1 MSERPSAGSGQ
12 TASRMDAGGIEPP
25 SRDDDCG
32 GLYMLSPRFD
42 LDASSS
48 HGPLLPTPSP
58 KISPRDLGRIAQP
71 ARYCGHRATGTRD
84 DRDYLFLGSH
94 CVFKTT
100 VVGSYGF
107 AR

>member
-1 MSERPSAGSGQ
+1 
-12 TASRMDAGGIEPP
+12 MDAGGIEPP
-25 SRDDDCG
+25 SRDNDCG
-32 GLYMLSPRFD
+32 GLYMLSPRFN
-42 LDASSS
+42 LDAGNG
-48 HGPLLPTPSP
+48 HGPSLPASSP
-58 KISPRDLGRIAQP
+58 FISPHDQGQITQP

-84 DRDYLFLGSH
+84 DRDYLNLGSH

>member
-1 MSERPSAGSGQ
+1 
-12 TASRMDAGGIEPP
+12 
-25 SRDDDCG
+25 
-32 GLYMLSPRFD
+32 MLSPRFD
-42 LDASSS
+42 LDAGGN
-48 HGPLLPTPSP
+48 HGPFPLASSP
-58 KISPRDLGRIAQP
+58 KISPRDPGQIAQP